1 MTWEHGRQLS
11 SLQTAEN
18 SVGYKYDS
26 NGMRTQKDVDG
37 TKTYYYYDSDKNL
50 IGLTKGNATLLFYY
64 GSDGNATS
72 FKYNGTMYY
81 YIKNLQGDIVK
92 IIDQSDTEVAGYVYD
107 AWGNIRSTTG
117 NEAISSLNPFRYR
130 GYVYDNESKLYYLQ
144 SRYYDPF
151 VGRFLNADET
161 MVLLLSSLADDD
173 FKINLTN
180 LFSYCYNNP
189 ITFKDNNGY
198 IALVD
203 DAVVLALIGFIAIT
217 CVLCVWMS
225 TPQFRQAWTN
235 FCNAVG
241 NGLSSIWST
250 ICNGASSVWNW
261 STSKIKN
268 ATTAIKKFNT
278 AVKADNKIKSKVKK
292 NSKTRYWSA
301 TLNKDH
307 VDIGKTLTFSQAK
320 SYVKNGKSVF
330 TVTKSEEKA
339 LAKSAYGGKKPVG
352 PEIDKGK
359 NGVIGYYWHFH
370 VYGRKN
376 KAHVWYLFN

>member
-1 MTWEHGRQLS
+1 
-11 SLQTAEN
+11 
-18 SVGYKYDS
+18 
-26 NGMRTQKDVDG
+26 
-37 TKTYYYYDSDKNL
+37 
-50 IGLTKGNATLLFYY
+50 
-64 GSDGNATS
+64 
-72 FKYNGTMYY
+72 MYY

-117 NEAISSLNPFRYR
+117 NEAISSLNSFRYR

-203 DAVVLALIGFIAIT
+203 DAVVLALIGLIAIT

-235 FCNAVG
+235 FCNAVE

-278 AVKADNKIKSKVKK
+278 AVKAHNKIKSKVKK

-307 VDIGKTLTFSQAK
+307 VDIGKSLTFSQAK

-330 TVTKSEEKA
+330 TVTKSEAKA
-339 LAKSAYGGKKPVG
+339 LAKSAYGGKNPVG